1 MLQFW
6 PLLKK
11 MAKVTPYLGKYALL
25 TPNIREMWYFDPLSS
40 QKVAIMP
47 PILGHVA
54 PSQQF
59 WDEGDQKCNFF

>member
-1 MLQFW
+1 
-6 PLLKK
+6 

-25 TPNIREMWYFDPLSS
+25 TPNIREIWSFDPLSS
-40 QKVAIMP
+40 KQIAIMT

-59 WDEGDQKCNFF
+59 WDGQNLGTIP